1 VRPGNSVVKTA
12 GSGRM
17 VTVATSAGDADGLA
31 VFDLQPDKSSAR
43 TTNPI
48 ITRYLGHLPVDLARK
63 DCPGSL

>member
-1 VRPGNSVVKTA
+1 
-12 GSGRM
+12 M